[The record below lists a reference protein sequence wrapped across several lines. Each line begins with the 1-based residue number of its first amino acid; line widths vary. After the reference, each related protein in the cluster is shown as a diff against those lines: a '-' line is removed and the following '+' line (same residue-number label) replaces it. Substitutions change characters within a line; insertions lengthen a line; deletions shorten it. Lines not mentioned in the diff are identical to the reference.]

1 MLGFQPGLMKW
12 LTRQT
17 AQRKRS
23 HDRSES
29 SLYGFWICG
38 KWEIRIIQNPAYRRQ
53 RIFRPDGSHWTG
65 TTSIDSVYNPFYNQS
80 CGDYTL
86 VYLGHRAKGKDL
98 SDFFKHFSKHD

>member
-12 LTRQT
+12 LTQQT

-29 SLYGFWICG
+29 SLHGFWICG

-65 TTSIDSVYNPFYNQS
+65 TTSIDFQVDAYNDFVDFNQ
-80 CGDYTL
+80 
-86 VYLGHRAKGKDL
+86 R
-98 SDFFKHFSKHD
+98 HFWNGTRTDR